1 MALEYSV
8 EPAKSGWDIIEHGDV
23 LATKAS
29 FDEALAFAEFLV
41 LVALSSGCQATLT
54 VDGELRIL
62 D

>member
-8 EPAKSGWDIIEHGDV
+8 EPAKTGWDVFEHAEI
-23 LATKAS
+23 LATKAD
-29 FDEALAFAEFLV
+29 FEEALAFAEFLTH
-41 LVALSSGCQATLT
+41 LALSSGSEATLT